1 MPIRIT
7 ERESAG
13 ERGTEHN
20 RTEQV
25 KRARLKERIVV
36 ERAQVEGEGES
47 GVKSRSRYIYIL
59 YT

>member
-7 ERESAG
+7 KRESAG
-13 ERGTEHN
+13 ERGREHN
-20 RTEQV
+20 RTEV
-25 KRARLKERIVV
+25 KGARLKERIVV

-47 GVKSRSRYIYIL
+47 GVKSRSRYTYIL